1 MPRGDSYKEVLANR
15 NFRLLWLG
23 QGLSDLGRSIIYVA
37 VALYVYDLTGSA
49 REVALAVTLELLPW
63 VIVGPLVGA
72 MADRLDRKRML
83 VLGFLIQAGLVAL
96 IPFTTSLTQ
105 VYVLVFLSSL
115 SAPVTSLVW
124 TASLPAIIGPRL
136 LVRGYSLDIV
146 IVNVAYVAGP
156 ILGGWLVTLVGAKP
170 TFFVVVACLLGAAA
184 LSSRAIVPGPRTQ
197 QLASL
202 GLSTIRAD
210 LASGLRFLKGNP
222 ILRYLLLLSCV
233 ATLGWSVP
241 NIAAVVYVTDDL
253 GLGGGVYGLLRG
265 SLSLSTAIGV
275 YVLGAHFRILPRQV
289 LLVGGV
295 LLAGLTYILMIAEP
309 LLLPLMVLWFIS
321 GLGWAAFWLSGES
334 IWAQIVPDDIRGRVF
349 SLADAIIHLVEAG
362 TAILGGWLVSVRG
375 PVEAIFIVGAS
386 MALGCVLL
394 SVVSGGYRA
403 VARFDRAEPPA
414 SVE

>member
-1 MPRGDSYKEVLANR
+1 LPRGDSYREVLANR
-15 NFRLLWLG
+15 SFRLLWLG

-96 IPFTTSLTQ
+96 IPFATSLTQ
-105 VYVLVFLSSL
+105 VYVLLFLSSL

-124 TASLPAIIGPRL
+124 TASLPTIIGPRL

-146 IVNVAYVAGP
+146 IVNFAYVAGP

-184 LSSRAIVPGPRTQ
+184 LSSRAILPGPRTQ

-241 NIAAVVYVTDDL
+241 NIAAVAYVTDDL
-253 GLGGGVYGLLRG
+253 GLDGGVYGLLRG
-265 SLSLSTAIGV
+265 ILSLSTALGV
-275 YVLGAHFRILPRQV
+275 YALGGHFRILPRQV

-295 LLAGLTYILMIAEP
+295 LLAGLTYVLMLAEP
-309 LLLPLMVLWFIS
+309 LLLPLMVLWFMS

-334 IWAQIVPDDIRGRVF
+334 MWAQLVPDEIRGRVF
-349 SLADAIIHLVEAG
+349 SLADAIINLVEAG
-362 TAILGGWLVSVRG
+362 TAILGGWLVSVCG
-375 PVEAIFIVGAS
+375 PVEAIFIVGAT
-386 MALGCVLL
+386 MAIASVLL
-394 SVVSGGYRA
+394 SVVSGGYQA
-403 VARFDRAEPPA
+403 VARLDNAEEPA
-414 SVE
+414 SGE

>member
-1 MPRGDSYKEVLANR
+1 
-15 NFRLLWLG
+15 LG

-37 VALYVYDLTGSA
+37 VALYVYDITGSA

-96 IPFTTSLTQ
+96 IPFTTNLTQ
-105 VYVLVFLSSL
+105 VYVLLFLSSL

-124 TASLPAIIGPRL
+124 TASIPAI
-136 LVRGYSLDIV
+136 
-146 IVNVAYVAGP
+146 VAGP

-184 LSSRAIVPGPRTQ
+184 LSSTAIVPGPRTQ

-241 NIAAVVYVTDDL
+241 NIAAVAYVTDDL

-265 SLSLSTAIGV
+265 ILSLSTAIGV
-275 YVLGAHFRILPRQV
+275 YVLGGHFRILPRQV
-289 LLVGGV
+289 LLVGGI
-295 LLAGLTYILMIAEP
+295 LLAGLTYVLMLAEP
-309 LLLPLMVLWFIS
+309 LLLPLMALWFIS

-334 IWAQIVPDDIRGRVF
+334 LWAQLVPDEIRGRVF

-362 TAILGGWLVSVRG
+362 TAIVGGWLVSVRG

-386 MALGCVLL
+386 MAIGSVLL
-394 SVVSGGYRA
+394 SVVSGGYQD
-403 VARFDRAEPPA
+403 VARLDNAEEPA
-414 SVE
+414 SGE